1 MQKKEEILT
10 CSQMIRKRRI
20 ALENK
25 NGYIDL
31 LKHIILVVI
40 AGLIL
45 FTQIFYIG
53 QAPDNGMF
61 PAIKDG
67 DLMLGFRLQHTF
79 LKDDVVVYEQDGKMH
94 VGRILGQ
101 GTDVITLDDTGTL
114 LVNGTAQSGEI
125 LFPTYAKKGIKKY
138 PYTVPDGYVFVLGDY
153 RTKAK
158 DSRDFGCVKVK
169 NVKAKVITILRRRVL

>member
-1 MQKKEEILT
+1 MQKKEEIPT
-10 CSQMIRKRRI
+10 CVQIIRKRRN

-25 NGYIDL
+25 NGYIRLATHLAL
-31 LKHIILVVI
+31 LILT
-40 AGLIL
+40 GWIL

-67 DLMLGFRLQHTF
+67 DLMLGFRLQNTF
-79 LKDDVVVYEQDGKMH
+79 LKNDVVVYEQGGKMH

-101 GTDVITLDDTGTL
+101 GTDVITLDETGTL

-125 LFPTYAKKGIKKY
+125 LFPTYAKDGIKKY
-138 PYTVPDGYVFVLGDY
+138 PYTVPDGCVFVLGDY

-158 DSRDFGCVKVK
+158 DSRDFGCIEMKD
-169 NVKAKVITILRRRVL
+169 VKAKVITILRRRVL

>member
-1 MQKKEEILT
+1 MKKKEENLT
-10 CSQMIRKRRI
+10 CLQVIRKRRN

-25 NGYIDL
+25 NGYIHLIIHIVL
-31 LKHIILVVI
+31 LFL
-40 AGLIL
+40 AGWIL

-53 QAPDNGMF
+53 QAPDNGMY

-67 DLMLGFRLQHTF
+67 DLMLGFRLQKTF
-79 LKDDVVVYEQDGKMH
+79 LKNDVVVYEQDGKMQ

-114 LVNGTAQSGEI
+114 LVNGTAQIGEI
-125 LFPTYAKKGIKKY
+125 LFPTYAKDGIKEY
-138 PYTVPDGYVFVLGDY
+138 PYTVPEGCVFVLGDY

-158 DSRDFGCVKVK
+158 DSRDFGCIERK
-169 NVKAKVITILRRRVL
+169 NVKAKIITILRRRVL

>member
-10 CSQMIRKRRI
+10 CSQMIRKRRV

-79 LKDDVVVYEQDGKMH
+79 LKNDVVVYEQDGKMH

-114 LVNGTAQSGEI
+114 LVNGT
-125 LFPTYAKKGIKKY
+125 AKKGIKKY